1 MHRVLAV
8 PDPANGWDA
17 AAFAQLRSDN
27 IDVAVRLAESIGRG
41 QQRPTTRP
49 PDAPLPHHRRD
60 QTVPTGSAHTR
71 MLCIAL
77 AEALNAAQG
86 TGNADAYI
94 KAVQLLQEAQ
104 QRECEAAVA
113 ARREAG
119 IRAFRQFN
127 AHLEHDEATAEAAC
141 ASAWRACEGD
151 AEWLH
156 AVDAYLGIP
165 VPASAAVGW
174 ESVPW
179 GEVCGL
185 AVDGA
190 ACEESSAH
198 PQKSPRRAER
208 VA

>member
-1 MHRVLAV
+1 MHRVSD
-8 PDPANGWDA
+8 DPEPENGWAA

-41 QQRPTTRP
+41 QQCPTTRSR
-49 PDAPLPHHRRD
+49 DAPLPRDRRE
-60 QTVPTGSAHTR
+60 QTAPTEGAHTR
-71 MLCIAL
+71 MFYIAL

-86 TGNADAYI
+86 TGNVDAYI
-94 KAVQLLQEAQ
+94 KAVDMLQEAQ
-104 QRECEAAVA
+104 QREREAEMA

-119 IRAFRQFN
+119 IRAFRRFN
-127 AHLEHDEATAEAAC
+127 AHLEHDEAVAEAAC

-174 ESVPW
+174 ESVSW

-185 AVDGA
+185 AGGA
-190 ACEESSAH
+190 ACEDSSAH